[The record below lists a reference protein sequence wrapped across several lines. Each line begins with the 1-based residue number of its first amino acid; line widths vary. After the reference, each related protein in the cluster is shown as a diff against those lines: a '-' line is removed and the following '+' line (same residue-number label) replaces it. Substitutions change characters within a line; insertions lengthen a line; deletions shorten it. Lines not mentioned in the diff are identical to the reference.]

1 MTLDKRFRLVWLMA
15 AALTAAVSVAAQASP
30 PSPRLVPI
38 EGSQIFHN
46 YCAACHG
53 SDGRGH
59 GPAAGALKHKVPD
72 LTELSRKNGG
82 TFPRSHVK
90 SYIEGTDETPAHGSR
105 EMPIWGPIFHDF
117 EWDQDLGEVRL
128 QNITDYIES
137 LQQK

>member
-15 AALTAAVSVAAQASP
+15 AALTSAVSVAAQDSP
-30 PSPRLVPI
+30 PSPRLAPI

-72 LTELSRKNGG
+72 LTALSSKNGG
-82 TFPRSHVK
+82 TFPRSRVK
-90 SYIEGTDETPAHGSR
+90 SYIEGAGEIPAHGSR

-128 QNITDYIES
+128 QNITDYVES